1 MNTQGLSPRI
11 AALHALLNWKNGGN
25 FVQNNLQ
32 QTCENLPT
40 HNRALAYEIALGTC
54 RLLTELDEML
64 KTLVRELPKEPCRT
78 ILEISLYQL
87 LHTRIPPYAVVSSAV
102 NLAKYMRLN
111 GHAVKFV
118 NAVLRGAEKKYNVN
132 FDSEKAKP
140 PTQWI
145 RVNKQK
151 MNNIKEV
158 IAKLEL
164 KDPEI
169 LFNKFILVEN
179 TRETLKNPMF
189 KKGFYSFQ
197 NPASFF
203 MASLC
208 EIKAGHKVWDACAAP
223 GGKTAMLAE
232 ENPKA
237 FFIAS
242 DCSEERSEKIFDL
255 QNRLK
260 LKNVNIIIANAEN
273 PPFSQKFDCVIV
285 DAPCSNMGVVSRRP
299 EALQTFSEEKISEL
313 SKKQL
318 AILQSASA
326 SVKENGILIYSVC
339 SQEKEESTEVIEKFI
354 KNNHNFTQEESIL
367 TDSPHLDKFFI
378 SKLRRIQN

>member
-1 MNTQGLSPRI
+1 MNLQGLSPRI
-11 AALHALLNWKNGGN
+11 AALNALLNWKKGGD

-32 QTCENLPT
+32 QTCENLPQ

-64 KTLVRELPKEPCRT
+64 KTLMRELPKEPCRT

-111 GHAVKFV
+111 GHSVKFV
-118 NAVLRGAEKKYNVN
+118 NAVLRSAEIKNNVI
-132 FDSEKAKP
+132 FDSEKSKP

-145 RVNKQK
+145 RVNKQRI
-151 MNNIKEV
+151 NIKEV

-164 KDPEI
+164 KEPEI

-242 DCSEERSEKIFDL
+242 DCNEKRAEKILDL
-255 QNRLK
+255 QNRLN
-260 LKNVNIIIANAEN
+260 LKNVRIILANVEN
-273 PPFSQKFDCVIV
+273 PPFSQKFDCIIV
-285 DAPCSNMGVVSRRP
+285 DAPCSNMGVTSRRP
-299 EALQTFSEEKISEL
+299 EALQTFSKEKVSEL

-318 AILQSASA
+318 EILQSASVL
-326 SVKENGILIYSVC
+326 VKESGILIYSVC
-339 SQEKEESTEVIEKFI
+339 SQEKEESTEVIENFI
-354 KNNHNFTQEESIL
+354 KNNPTFTQEESIL
-367 TDSPHLDKFFI
+367 TDSPHIDKFFI
-378 SKLRRIQN
+378 AKLRRIQN

>member
-1 MNTQGLSPRI
+1 
-11 AALHALLNWKNGGN
+11 
-25 FVQNNLQ
+25 
-32 QTCENLPT
+32 
-40 HNRALAYEIALGTC
+40 
-54 RLLTELDEML
+54 
-64 KTLVRELPKEPCRT
+64 
-78 ILEISLYQL
+78 
-87 LHTRIPPYAVVSSAV
+87 
-102 NLAKYMRLN
+102 LAKHLGLN
-111 GHAVKFV
+111 EHNVKFV
-118 NAVLRGAEKKYNVN
+118 NAVLRNAVRKNYVN
-132 FDSEKAKP
+132 IESENAKAP
-140 PTQWI
+140 DQWI
-145 RVNKQK
+145 RVNTQK
-151 MNNIKEV
+151 TNVEEL

-169 LFNKFILVEN
+169 LFDKFILIPN
-179 TRETLKNPMF
+179 TREILKNPLF

-203 MASLC
+203 MANLC
-208 EIKAGHKVWDACAAP
+208 EIKEGHKIWDACAAP

-232 ENPKA
+232 ENPNA

-242 DCSEERSEKIFDL
+242 DYNEERSEKLLDL

-354 KNNHNFTQEESIL
+354 KNNQDFTQEESIL
-367 TDSPHLDKFFI
+367 TDSTHIDKFFI
-378 SKLRRIQN
+378 SKLRRTQS

>member
-1 MNTQGLSPRI
+1 MNSQGLSPRI
-11 AALHALLNWKNGGN
+11 AALHALLNWKKGGD

-32 QTCENLPT
+32 HTCENLPQN
-40 HNRALAYEIALGTC
+40 NRALAYEIALGTC
-54 RLLTELDEML
+54 RVLTELDEKL
-64 KTLVRELPKEPCRT
+64 KTLMRELPKEPIRT

-87 LHTRIPPYAVVSSAV
+87 LHTRIPSYAVVNSAA
-102 NLAKYMRLN
+102 NLVKHLGLN
-111 GHAVKFV
+111 EHNVKFV
-118 NAVLRGAEKKYNVN
+118 NAVLRNAVRKNYVN
-132 FDSEKAKP
+132 IESENAKAP
-140 PTQWI
+140 DQWI
-145 RVNKQK
+145 RVNTQK
-151 MNNIKEV
+151 TNLEEL

-169 LFNKFILVEN
+169 LFNKFILIPN
-179 TRETLKNPMF
+179 TREILKNPLF

-208 EIKAGHKVWDACAAP
+208 EIKDGYKVWDACAAP

-232 ENPKA
+232 ENLNA
-237 FFIAS
+237 FFVAS
-242 DCSEERSEKIFDL
+242 DCSEKRAEKILDL
-255 QNRLK
+255 QKRLN
-260 LKNVNIIIANAEN
+260 LKNVRIILANVEK

-285 DAPCSNMGVVSRRP
+285 DAPCSNMGVTSRRP
-299 EALQTFSEEKISEL
+299 EALQSFSKEKISEL

-354 KNNHNFTQEESIL
+354 KDNQNFTQEEFIL
-367 TDSPHLDKFFI
+367 TDSPRIDKFFI
-378 SKLRRIQN
+378 SKLRRT